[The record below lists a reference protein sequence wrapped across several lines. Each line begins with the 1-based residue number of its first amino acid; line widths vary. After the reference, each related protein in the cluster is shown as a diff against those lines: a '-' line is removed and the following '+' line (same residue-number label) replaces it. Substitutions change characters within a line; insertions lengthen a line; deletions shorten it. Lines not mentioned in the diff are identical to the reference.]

1 LIGEKLFHP
10 GILSIRGAVQERPRL
25 AEQPTLPAQSKV
37 IMLVV
42 KS

>member
-10 GILSIRGAVQERPRL
+10 GKLCSRGAVQERPRY
-25 AEQPTLPAQSKV
+25 AERPTLPAQSKI
-37 IMLVV
+37 IMLAV